1 MELDTEMEYC
11 STDITNENKSN
22 TEIIH
27 TYDAEEDEDDNCVV
41 VDKGEKQLLPA
52 SIRLL
57 AGNICAIDDEPWTV
71 EEGDDFIEDNLDNP
85 KITPQ
90 KTVGDEKIE
99 KSSPVI
105 SKVFSN
111 VKETEEKLH
120 LKNNYV
126 KTFINSELGKIF
138 ENIFETDNALNIDQ
152 LKMEEKSEFGEKFI
166 VNENISNDLDLNV
179 INKIAE
185 NTKYMSGISYSTSLP
200 GPSYSMDLPGPSCST
215 PLPGPSSL
223 TSLPGPYNSKSSSTK
238 LDTNLNKSS
247 IEKDNTMENLI
258 NTICNDFFRKIE
270 TTNTNTD
277 TNQDY
282 SEFPKL
288 GASNENEGN
297 FECFQE
303 DPDTVNPDI
312 MYNIDLNE
320 HYKYMDLLVQKIEN
334 ATSKSAKQT
343 VLNECMQLMPIP
355 QIEHE
360 PQLFTDD
367 ERSKFSNGICEWE
380 YKIERD
386 DWDKIMIKR
395 AVIFTAHAGFDEA
408 NEESLSVL
416 SDIIIHYI
424 KRLAI
429 IMKKNFD
436 LQCQS
441 SCPDKIDPIDNSLQE
456 IGVKGGLREL
466 FKHRDNDIFGRRR
479 ALIDKC
485 KELQKIIDKFVEQTK
500 NTLFEKANE
509 EISTNKE
516 VINEGI
522 LIDKRDKT
530 KIESKSMLDS
540 KSSIEG
546 NTDIQQN
553 LEHAND

>member
-1 MELDTEMEYC
+1 VELDNEMEYC
-11 STDITNENKSN
+11 STDITNESKSN

-41 VDKGEKQLLPA
+41 TDKTAKQLLPT

-71 EEGDDFIEDNLDNP
+71 EESDDFIEDNLDNP

-90 KTVGDEKIE
+90 KTIGDEKLE
-99 KSSPVI
+99 KSSSVI
-105 SKVFSN
+105 SKIFSN

-126 KTFINSELGKIF
+126 EMFINSELGKIF
-138 ENIFETDNALNIDQ
+138 ENIFETDNVLNIDQ
-152 LKMEEKSEFGEKFI
+152 LKMEEKSEFGEKLI
-166 VNENISNDLDLNV
+166 VNENISNDLDLNET
-179 INKIAE
+179 NNIAK
-185 NTKYMSGISYSTSLP
+185 NTKYMSGISSPTSLP
-200 GPSYSMDLPGPSCST
+200 GPSYSIDLPVPSCSKSLPDHSSFT
-215 PLPGPSSL
+215 SLPGPSSF
-223 TSLPGPYNSKSSSTK
+223 TTLPVPYNSKSLPTK

-247 IEKDNTMENLI
+247 IEKDNAMENLI
-258 NTICNDFFRKIE
+258 NKICNDFFRKIE
-270 TTNTNTD
+270 TTKTNTD

-288 GASNENEGN
+288 GDGNENEGN

-334 ATSKSAKQT
+334 ATSKSEKQT
-343 VLNECMQLMPIP
+343 VLNECVQLMPIP

-360 PQLFTDD
+360 PQLFTDN
-367 ERSKFSNGICEWE
+367 ERSNFSNGICEWE

-386 DWDKIMIKR
+386 DWDNIMIKR

-429 IMKKNFD
+429 IIKKNFD
-436 LQCQS
+436 LQSQS

-456 IGVKGGLREL
+456 VSCGHKYKIS
-466 FKHRDNDIFGRRR
+466 F
-479 ALIDKC
+479 LIN
-485 KELQKIIDKFVEQTK
+485 
-500 NTLFEKANE
+500 NTFY
-509 EISTNKE
+509 T
-516 VINEGI
+516 
-522 LIDKRDKT
+522 
-530 KIESKSMLDS
+530 
-540 KSSIEG
+540 
-546 NTDIQQN
+546 
-553 LEHAND
+553 